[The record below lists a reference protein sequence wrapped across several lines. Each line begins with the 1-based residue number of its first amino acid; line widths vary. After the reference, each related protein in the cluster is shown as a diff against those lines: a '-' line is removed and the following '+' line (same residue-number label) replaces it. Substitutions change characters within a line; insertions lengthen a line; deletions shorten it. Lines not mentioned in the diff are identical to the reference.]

1 MSEHRALLEVIEEP
15 RAGYWG
21 ESDRSAA
28 AARAARVVR
37 NGDAAG
43 TRTIDTANLPLRW
56 FTPGEIT
63 KASLQL
69 NDSVM
74 VSSGEVGFASRVVS
88 LDTKHPS
95 LVSNFVRRI
104 RAMSG
109 NSPEWIAHLLQ
120 LPESK
125 RIAERFS
132 GGTAIHNLGGDFFRR
147 YRVWVPPLKEQLR
160 IADILDTVN
169 DAIRATDRVIA
180 KLTKVRIG
188 LLNEQLALGMSDSP
202 PPQWRVLP
210 VGELL
215 GCRSPAM
222 RSGPFGSAL
231 LASELVNEGVPLL
244 GIDNVQPEQFVADY
258 RRFVTRV
265 KADELRRYRV
275 SARDLMITIMGTV
288 GRCCIV
294 PESIGV
300 ALSSKHVWT
309 LTLDPERYLPELAC
323 AQMNYSPWALSHFGR
338 DEQGGIMAA
347 IRSETLRSL
356 RLPVPP
362 IAEQRRIWATLRAA
376 ADRIESEA
384 ASLAK
389 LRQLH
394 AGLAEDLLSGRVRT
408 VAA

>member
-1 MSEHRALLEVIEEP
+1 MAKWKQERLGDHAQIRARIGWRGLSASEYVNSGPFLVAGKHIESGTVDWAKCDHLTVDRYRESPEIALRVGDVIVSKDGTIG
-15 RAGYWG
+15 RT
-21 ESDRSAA
+21 
-28 AARAARVVR
+28 AR
-37 NGDAAG
+37 
-43 TRTIDTANLPLRW
+43 IDTLPGPATLNGTMMLARSSPSLDYRYLSHLLNGTVFKNLVDER
-56 FTPGEIT
+56 
-63 KASLQL
+63 
-69 NDSVM
+69 
-74 VSSGEVGFASRVVS
+74 VSGSSIPHLFQRDLVS
-88 LDTKHPS
+88 LPIS
-95 LVSNFVRRI
+95 VPPLEEQR
-104 RAMSG
+104 
-109 NSPEWIAHLLQ
+109 
-120 LPESK
+120 
-125 RIAERFS
+125 RIAE
-132 GGTAIHNLGGDFFRR
+132 
-147 YRVWVPPLKEQLR
+147 
-160 IADILDTVN
+160 ILDTI
-169 DAIRATDRVIA
+169 DLSIRATERVIA
-180 KLTKVRIG
+180 KLTETRIG
-188 LLNEQLALGMSDSP
+188 LLNEQLAPGMSDSP

-215 GCRSPAM
+215 GRRNPAM

-231 LASELVNEGVPLL
+231 LASELVEDGVPLV
-244 GIDNVQPEQFVADY
+244 GIDNVHPEQFIAEY
-258 RRFVTRV
+258 HRFVTHT
-265 KADELRRYRV
+265 KAHELRRFRV
-275 SARDLMITIMGTV
+275 WAGDLMITIMGTV

-294 PESIGV
+294 PESIGN

-323 AQMNYSPWALSHFGR
+323 VQMNYSPWALAHFGR

-347 IRSETLRSL
+347 IRSETLQSL